1 MKHALVA
8 AAPSLEQRLARA
20 ERTAQRERAARL
32 EAERIA
38 EHGLRTLY
46 ESKQRLQLLQHIT
59 DLANSARTIPE
70 ALDAAL
76 ETICERMSWTVGNV
90 LMVSDDLTRVEAC
103 DIWRATNA
111 ADVMAFVEVSRRMRF
126 SRGEGLPGRVFAT
139 GRSEWIADPG
149 HCEHFIRAE
158 VAARCGLGTGC
169 AFPVLAG
176 NDVVAVLEFYMRQE
190 APEDPETIGIL
201 GQAGIQLG
209 RVFERDRAQRALV
222 HDALHDPLTRLPN
235 RALFNDRLQESFDRL
250 APARRH
256 GLAVMVLDLDG
267 FKLVNDTLG
276 HHAGDR
282 VLVRVAQV
290 LRETLARLEGAHAA
304 EPADWRASPARMGGD
319 EFTILI
325 EDLAGEDLATR
336 GTIDTIAL
344 ALHAALQE
352 KLGLMNDSA
361 QVGVSIGYAIGT
373 AFHAN
378 IDQLLRDADLA
389 MYEAKAGGRG
399 RTIGF
404 TEALGETLRDRA
416 RLTNEMREAIETGQ
430 FELDYQPIVTLDAN
444 RSVCGF
450 EALVRW
456 NHPVRGRLLPA
467 DFIDVAESSG
477 LILFLGD
484 WVLREACATAA
495 GWPMRDGLAP
505 FISIN
510 ISARQF
516 AQPGFAAR
524 VRQIVLETG
533 VDPTRIRLELTES
546 TAIVD
551 IDHTCQVIDEIRCWG
566 VQTSLDDF
574 GTGFSSLSSLHRLPF
589 DVLKIDRSFVMAM
602 DGHGKGDGIVRA
614 IVALARTIGMT
625 IVAEGIETPAQADL
639 LIELGCELGQGY
651 HFGRPAVASHAAS
664 LIAPPAATHAAP
676 HAAP

>member
-8 AAPSLEQRLARA
+8 AAPALEQQLARA
-20 ERTAQRERAARL
+20 ERIAQRERAARL

-59 DLANSARTIPE
+59 ELANSARTIPE

-76 ETICERMSWTVGNV
+76 EMICERMSWTVGNV
-90 LMVSDDLTRVEAC
+90 LMVSHDLLRVEAC
-103 DIWRATNA
+103 DIWRATDA
-111 ADVMAFVEVSRRMRF
+111 ADVMAFVEASRRMPF
-126 SRGEGLPGRVFAT
+126 GRGEGLPGRVFAR
-139 GRSEWIADPG
+139 GRSEWITDPG
-149 HCEHFIRAE
+149 HSEHFLRAD

-176 NDVVAVLEFYMRQE
+176 NDVVAVLEFYMRQ
-190 APEDPETIGIL
+190 AVPEDTEIIGIL
-201 GQAGIQLG
+201 EQAGIQLG

-235 RALFNDRLQESFDRL
+235 RALFSDRLQASFDRL
-250 APARRH
+250 APPRRH
-256 GLAVMVLDLDG
+256 ALAVMVLDLDG
-267 FKLVNDTLG
+267 FKLVNDSLG

-282 VLVRVAQV
+282 VLIRVADI
-290 LRETLARLEGAHAA
+290 LRDTLARLEGERGAHPAA
-304 EPADWRASPARMGGD
+304 WRASPARMGGD
-319 EFTILI
+319 EFTILV
-325 EDLAGEDLATR
+325 EDLAGEDLAAH
-336 GTIDTIAL
+336 GTIGTIATAL
-344 ALHAALQE
+344 HDALQDRLGLVTDIAPVGTSIGFAIGNALHA
-352 KLGLMNDSA
+352 NVD
-361 QVGVSIGYAIGT
+361 
-373 AFHAN
+373 H
-378 IDQLLRDADLA
+378 LLRDADLA

-416 RLTNEMREAIETGQ
+416 RLTDELRAAIENRQ
-430 FELDYQPIVTLDAN
+430 FELDYQPIVTLDAS

-456 NHPVRGRLLPA
+456 NHPLRGRLLPA
-467 DFIDVAESSG
+467 EFIDVAETSG

-495 GWPMRDGLAP
+495 SWPMRDGVAP

-551 IDHTCQVIDEIRCWG
+551 IDHTCQVIEEIRRWG

-625 IVAEGIETPAQADL
+625 IVAEGIETPAQAEL

-651 HFGRPAVASHAAS
+651 HFGRPAVASHAAT
-664 LIAPPAATHAAP
+664 LLAPRDAG
-676 HAAP
+676 

>member
-8 AAPSLEQRLARA
+8 APPSIEHRLARA
-20 ERTAQRERAARL
+20 ERTAQRERTARL

-46 ESKQRLQLLQHIT
+46 DSKQRLQLLQHIT
-59 DLANSARTIPE
+59 DVANRARTIPE
-70 ALDAAL
+70 ALGAAL
-76 ETICERMSWTVGNV
+76 EAICERMNWTIGNV
-90 LMVSDDLTRVEAC
+90 LMVSDDRSCVEGC
-103 DIWRATNA
+103 DIWRASDANG
-111 ADVMAFVEVSRRMRF
+111 VMVFIEASRRMRF
-126 SRGEGLPGRVFAT
+126 QRGEGLPGRVFET
-139 GRSEWIADPG
+139 GQSEWIADVGQSPL
-149 HCEHFIRAE
+149 FVRAAE
-158 VAARCGLGTGC
+158 ADRCDLGTGC

-176 NDVVAVLEFYMRQE
+176 DEVVAVLEFYKRQT
-190 APEDPETIGIL
+190 AQVDPEIVGIL

-209 RVFERDRAQRALV
+209 RVFERDRAQRALI
-222 HDALHDPLTRLPN
+222 HDALHDPLTGLPN
-235 RALFNDRLQESFDRL
+235 RALFNDRLQASFDRL

-256 GLAVMVLDLDG
+256 ALAVLVLDLDG

-282 VLVRVAQV
+282 VLIRVADA
-290 LRETLARLEGAHAA
+290 LRGALARLETERDLGLGAA
-304 EPADWRASPARMGGD
+304 RCSPARMGGD
-319 EFTILI
+319 EFTILV
-325 EDLAGEDLATR
+325 ENLAGEDLAQV
-336 GTIDTIAL
+336 GMIEGIAA
-344 ALHAALQE
+344 ALHRALDENLGAAE
-352 KLGLMNDSA
+352 ESA
-361 QVGVSIGYAIGT
+361 QVGASIGYAIGNVG
-373 AFHAN
+373 HAN
-378 IDQLLRDADLA
+378 VDQLLRDADVA

-399 RTIGF
+399 RTVGF
-404 TEALGETLRDRA
+404 TERLGEMLRDRA
-416 RLTNEMREAIETGQ
+416 SLTNELRSAIERGE
-430 FELDYQPIVTLDAN
+430 FELDYQPIVTLGTAQ
-444 RSVCGF
+444 SVRGF

-495 GWPMRDGLAP
+495 TWTTLNGPAP

-533 VDPTRIRLELTES
+533 VEPTRIRLELTES

-551 IDHTCQVIDEIRCWG
+551 IDHTCAVIEEIRKWG

-589 DVLKIDRSFVMAM
+589 DVLKIDRSFIMAM
-602 DGHGKGDGIVRA
+602 DDKGKGDGIVRA
-614 IVALARTIGMT
+614 IIALAHTVGMT
-625 IVAEGIETPAQADL
+625 IVAEGVETPAQAAL

-651 HFGRPAVASHAAS
+651 HFGRPALASHAAALLAS
-664 LIAPPAATHAAP
+664 
-676 HAAP
+676 

>member
-8 AAPSLEQRLARA
+8 ATSSVEQQLARA
-20 ERTAQRERAARL
+20 ERVARRERAARL

-76 ETICERMSWTVGNV
+76 ETICARMNWTVGNI
-90 LMVSDDLTRVEAC
+90 LLACDGGTHVSAC
-103 DIWRATNA
+103 DIWRATDAN
-111 ADVMAFVEVSRRMRF
+111 DVMGFVEASRQMRF
-126 SRGEGLPGRVFAT
+126 AKGEGLPGRVLAS
-139 GRSEWIADPG
+139 GRSEWIANLG
-149 HCEHFIRAE
+149 ASAQFVRADI
-158 VAARCGLGTGC
+158 AARCGLGTGC

-176 NDVVAVLEFYMRQE
+176 DEVVAVLEFYMRQVIPADDE
-190 APEDPETIGIL
+190 VIGIL
-201 GQAGIQLG
+201 EQAGIQLG
-209 RVFERDRAQRALV
+209 RLFERDRAQRTLI
-222 HDALHDPLTRLPN
+222 HDALHDPLTGLPN

-250 APARRH
+250 APARRPA
-256 GLAVMVLDLDG
+256 LAVMVLDLDG

-282 VLVRVAQV
+282 VLIDVAHA
-290 LRETLARLEGAHAA
+290 LRETLAQLEGQRGEAPGA
-304 EPADWRASPARMGGD
+304 WRAAPARMGGD
-319 EFTILI
+319 EFTILV
-325 EDLAGEDLATR
+325 EDLAGESLATH
-336 GTIDTIAL
+336 GTIDGIAT
-344 ALHAALQE
+344 ALHAALQA
-352 KLGLMNDSA
+352 KLGAANQPA

-373 AFHAN
+373 PFHADV
-378 IDQLLRDADLA
+378 DQLLRNADLA

-404 TEALGETLRDRA
+404 TDALGETLRDRA
-416 RLTNEMREAIETGQ
+416 RLTNELRDAIQHGQ
-430 FELDYQPIVTLDAN
+430 FELDYQPIVTLDAA
-444 RSVCGF
+444 RAVCGF

-467 DFIDVAESSG
+467 NFIDVAESSG

-495 GWPMRDGLAP
+495 GWTSRDGHAP

-533 VDPTRIRLELTES
+533 VDPKRIRLELTES
-546 TAIVD
+546 TAIID
-551 IDHTCQVIDEIRCWG
+551 IEHTCRVIDEIRQWG

-589 DVLKIDRSFVMAM
+589 DVLKIDRSFVTAM
-602 DGHGKGDGIVRA
+602 DGNGKGDGIVRA

-625 IVAEGIETPAQADL
+625 IVAEGIETPAQAEL

-651 HFGRPAVASHAAS
+651 HFGRPAIASHAAT
-664 LIAPPAATHAAP
+664 LISS
-676 HAAP
+676 